1 MAEAPF
7 KVGRL
12 LPPVARHRTATNNA
26 YHAAAP
32 LAPVVDPGLLSLAF
46 LAGAVALFAPCCI
59 AMLPAYLAYAV
70 RSPAQAGEAT
80 PTGPAPGPGRW
91 IALAGLAPL
100 TVGVGI
106 YGYRALTGAAPG
118 LGGAGVGP
126 GADLLPISL
135 LIGGL
140 VIGATGLALWAGP
153 RALGRAL
160 SLGGLATV
168 GLLAVFV
175 GVGLPVAALA
185 RFLAP
190 YMAYLA
196 VAVGAALV
204 ALGVGTLIGHGPRFS
219 IPSRAPREPA
229 SPAGFVAL
237 GAAYGLASL
246 GCTFPIFL
254 SLVGVTLVTGTL
266 AGGLTVLAMYALGS
280 GVVLTGLT
288 VLATAGADPVR
299 RVARATGPWMD
310 RTIGALVVVMG
321 AYVVW
326 YFWDLLP
333 GITV

>member
-1 MAEAPF
+1 M
-7 KVGRL
+7 
-12 LPPVARHRTATNNA
+12 
-26 YHAAAP
+26 
-32 LAPVVDPGLLSLAF
+32 VDPGLLSLAF

-70 RSPAQAGEAT
+70 RSPAQANDRGGDPA
-80 PTGPAPGPGRW
+80 GPAPGAGRW
-91 IALAGLAPL
+91 IALAGLLPL
-100 TVGVGI
+100 AGGIGI
-106 YGYRALTGAAPG
+106 YVYRALTGAAPG

-126 GADLLPISL
+126 GLDLLPSSL
-135 LIGGL
+135 LVGGL
-140 VIGATGLALWAGP
+140 AVSATGLGLWAGA

-160 SLGGLATV
+160 ALGALATV
-168 GLLAVFV
+168 GLLLVFL
-175 GVGLPVAALA
+175 GIGLPVAVLA

-190 YMAYLA
+190 YLAYLA
-196 VAVGAALV
+196 VAVGAVLI
-204 ALGVGTLIGHGPRFS
+204 ALGIGTLVGHGPRLT
-219 IPSRAPREPA
+219 IPTQAPEEPA
-229 SPAGFVAL
+229 GPAGFIVL

-266 AGGLTVLAMYALGS
+266 AGGLTVLAVYALGS

-310 RTIGALVVVMG
+310 RAIGGLVVVMG

-326 YFWDLLP
+326 YFWAFLP
-333 GITV
+333 GPPL